1 MLMVVG
7 FYNCRVVLVFF
18 GEYKLF
24 VGGNYIFSNKFV
36 LFSVY
41 LVGVDVVSV
50 YGVSEL
56 IK

>member
-18 GEYKLF
+18 GECKLF